1 MRVCAG
7 CANRNEATAFTDPEN
22 EHLIQQAISELT
34 HGKTI
39 ITIAHRLATVQ
50 NADQILV
57 VDNGRIVEQGTHAQ
71 LIRQNGLY
79 RRFTAIREQAEGWRM
94 GPGEAAAPSGS

>member
-7 CANRNEATAFTDPEN
+7 CANRNEATASVDPEN
-22 EHLIQQAISELT
+22 EHLIQQAISSLT
-34 HGKTI
+34 RGKTI

-57 VDNGRIVEQGTHAQ
+57 VDDGRIVEAGTHDELARIPGKYKEFID
-71 LIRQNGLY
+71 IR
-79 RRFTAIREQAEGWRM
+79 RKSEGWNIA
-94 GPGEAAAPSGS
+94 E